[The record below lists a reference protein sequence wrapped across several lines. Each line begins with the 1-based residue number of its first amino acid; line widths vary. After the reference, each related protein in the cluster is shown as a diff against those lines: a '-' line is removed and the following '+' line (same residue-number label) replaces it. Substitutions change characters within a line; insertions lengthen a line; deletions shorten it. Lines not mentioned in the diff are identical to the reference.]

1 MRGTLADKVRGYEQH
16 RLSIRGLTSPQYS
29 ASSTRMMSPFQNR
42 FVTETLEEVKH
53 SLFHRDPSVVEV
65 CDDGED

>member
-1 MRGTLADKVRGYEQH
+1 
-16 RLSIRGLTSPQYS
+16 
-29 ASSTRMMSPFQNR
+29 MMSPFQNR